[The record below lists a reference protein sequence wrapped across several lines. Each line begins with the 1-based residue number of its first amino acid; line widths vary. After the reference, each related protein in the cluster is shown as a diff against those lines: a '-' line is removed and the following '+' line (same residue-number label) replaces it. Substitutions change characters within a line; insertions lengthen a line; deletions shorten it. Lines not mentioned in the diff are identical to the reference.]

1 MLQRIDNRD
10 CKRGKTGECEY
21 TWGTEVPD
29 PFWAFS
35 QKTVFKACL
44 GTEVPVPS
52 VPNTCMVR
60 KDKVAQY
67 LDIAERRIRC
77 IIQ

>member
-1 MLQRIDNRD
+1 MVKQVGVNI
-10 CKRGKTGECEY
+10 RGGRRCLTPFA
-21 TWGTEVPD
+21 WGRRCLS
-29 PFWAFS
+29 PFGDFHKKA
-35 QKTVFKACL
+35 VLKACL

-52 VPNTCMVR
+52 VPNTCMIR

-67 LDIAERRIRC
+67 LNIAERRIRC